1 MLNCQGGSQS
11 EYFFRVRSD
20 RVNIIDTD
28 QFRGIEVTMFKK
40 SLILANQKIA
50 SLGLTS
56 QMTENDCFIENLLN
70 NLVSQVS
77 KENSL

>member
-11 EYFFRVRSD
+11 EYIFRVRSD

-28 QFRGIEVTMFKK
+28 QFRGVEVTMFKK
-40 SLILANQKIA
+40 SLILTNQKIA

>member
-1 MLNCQGGSQS
+1 MNWQGGSQS
-11 EYFFRVRSD
+11 EYIFRVRSD

-28 QFRGIEVTMFKK
+28 QFRGVEVTMFKK
-40 SLILANQKIA
+40 SLILANHKNA

-56 QMTENDCFIENLLN
+56 QMTEYDCFIENLLN

>member
-1 MLNCQGGSQS
+1 MLNCQGGFQS
-11 EYFFRVRSD
+11 EYIFRVRSD

-28 QFRGIEVTMFKK
+28 QFRGVEVTMFKK
-40 SLILANQKIA
+40 SLILTNHKIA
-50 SLGLTS
+50 SLVLTS
-56 QMTENDCFIENLLN
+56 QMTEYDCFIENLLN